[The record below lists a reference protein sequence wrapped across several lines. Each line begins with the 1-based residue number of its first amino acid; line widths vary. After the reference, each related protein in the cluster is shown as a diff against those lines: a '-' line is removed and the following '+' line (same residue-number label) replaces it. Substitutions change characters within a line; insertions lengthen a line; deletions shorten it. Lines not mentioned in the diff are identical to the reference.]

1 MVAEIDAACGVVPV
15 GAVVLNSSQR
25 VVFNPYFNGLSLSE
39 ALKLESFLHLRRPTE
54 LQKQPLA
61 ERAAMSKSTQFLDK
75 VRAPPPLPPLM
86 QAAPL
91 CFRDCHH

>member
-25 VVFNPYFNGLSLSE
+25 VVFNPYFKGLSLSE

-54 LQKQPLA
+54 LQKQPL
-61 ERAAMSKSTQFLDK
+61 AAMSKSTQFLDK